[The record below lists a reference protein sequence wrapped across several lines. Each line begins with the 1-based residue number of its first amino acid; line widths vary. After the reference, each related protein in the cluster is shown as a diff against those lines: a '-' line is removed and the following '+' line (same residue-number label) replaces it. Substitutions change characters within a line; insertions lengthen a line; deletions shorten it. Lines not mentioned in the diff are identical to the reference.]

1 MIEKVRDLGFD
12 FESLFGWG
20 MHLRCA
26 AIATESFRESDNGND
41 KVIHTLENGT
51 KENYHET
58 YSEVE
63 FLANET
69 SQNNFC
75 YLELATNVYPL
86 LLRLFPVVDG
96 SSPIGGR
103 HDTIGTSF
111 QKLSPQEQNEQ
122 APIIARGFI
131 SWFIACQRRTGEE
144 VEDYDSDMDDRELD
158 FMRGYYID
166 MQERN
171 ICWLHNGRRW
181 KGKDLTTPFEDEHL
195 KTETEY
201 YEQAKVNL
209 PKYLGEHHPRLVE
222 YALDFGQD
230 YLEFVK
236 ETIAK
241 RRAYTEE
248 QATAHR
254 QGDKPTEGTQAA
266 SSMASHKMFPV
277 AEAES
282 DSKLEDAVNMICRYF
297 ENDKNKAREYL
308 IITKGKTETE
318 GGRQYC
324 RAEPET
330 SKDYGNPFGVFKG
343 FCFYNDIVI
352 KDEEERKRRY
362 KRRFAR
368 GIWETRKQR

>member
-1 MIEKVRDLGFD
+1 M
-12 FESLFGWG
+12 
-20 MHLRCA
+20 
-26 AIATESFRESDNGND
+26 
-41 KVIHTLENGT
+41 
-51 KENYHET
+51 
-58 YSEVE
+58 
-63 FLANET
+63 
-69 SQNNFC
+69 
-75 YLELATNVYPL
+75 
-86 LLRLFPVVDG
+86 
-96 SSPIGGR
+96 
-103 HDTIGTSF
+103 
-111 QKLSPQEQNEQ
+111 
-122 APIIARGFI
+122 
-131 SWFIACQRRTGEE
+131 
-144 VEDYDSDMDDRELD
+144 
-158 FMRGYYID
+158 
-166 MQERN
+166 
-171 ICWLHNGRRW
+171 
-181 KGKDLTTPFEDEHL
+181 
-195 KTETEY
+195 
-201 YEQAKVNL
+201 

-368 GIWETRKQR
+368 GIWETRKQ